1 MKDGAKIQIRHKTE
15 RKKKFG
21 RGRGGGVGGAVCMY
35 YLAD

>member
-1 MKDGAKIQIRHKTE
+1 MRDRAKIQIRHRTE

-21 RGRGGGVGGAVCMY
+21 RGQGVGGAVCMY